1 VNTQAKTNLPVV
13 LFNGTVATTNGVY
26 SIKDIDVEKAKEYV
40 NQYGFESAIG
50 HSATAQV
57 ISNLLEQ
64 DVKVNRIQYH
74 QVIGQIGIA
83 LKLNERPPEGNILT
97 RDEMKEIGYS
107 LKIIERHQ

>member
-1 VNTQAKTNLPVV
+1 MSTQAKTNLPVV

-26 SIKDIDVEKAKEYV
+26 SIKDIDVEKAREYV

-57 ISNLLEQ
+57 ISNLLEK
-64 DVKVNRIQYH
+64 DVQVNRIQYH
-74 QVIGQIGIA
+74 QAIGQIGIA

-97 RDEMKEIGYS
+97 MNEMTEIGYS